1 MFEFNNN
8 KELVVCS
15 KPPVNGNICEKFIA
29 IDTNLTKLVMM
40 WSDELNGFVVEA
52 TDVVYTYEQLERDF
66 DKFVWVKNN
75 EH

>member
-1 MFEFNNN
+1 MFDFEDN
-8 KELVVCS
+8 KELVALS